1 MARITHCWSR
11 SCVIMGSPGWIP
23 ISPLPHWIMPCGFIG
38 HSIWM
43 IGYCLSRSH
52 RLRNQRAVWVWAGF
66 IPSTGNWLP
75 PLHKKA
81 CSGCRSLVNQQRRIS
96 GICGRCRCR
105 RLVTCQT
112 AVGCSSFTDSLG
124 AETFDLIFFI
134 CFEVALKPVPVCRVV
149 LGAFPGKNV
158 GGHAV

>member
-1 MARITHCWSR
+1 
-11 SCVIMGSPGWIP
+11 SPGWIP

-43 IGYCLSRSH
+43 IGYYLSRSH

-81 CSGCRSLVNQQRRIS
+81 CSGCHSLVNQQRPHTS
-96 GICGRCRCR
+96 GMRALQRSKVSYVSDGGGL
-105 RLVTCQT
+105 LVLH
-112 AVGCSSFTDSLG
+112 G
-124 AETFDLIFFI
+124 
-134 CFEVALKPVPVCRVV
+134 
-149 LGAFPGKNV
+149 
-158 GGHAV
+158 